1 MECAFVYGFITLLFD
16 FCVANI
22 MPETICRKCGSDLQL
37 GDSTCPLCELEE
49 TLVCPECGY
58 TTDKKIHTDCL
69 TAMSLVC

>member
-1 MECAFVYGFITLLFD
+1 
-16 FCVANI
+16 